1 MTHAIL
7 PRTPLS
13 LLLQVLG
20 RPLRTARHEWQD
32 SQRDSIGFPSEAP
45 RANADYP
52 DWLGYAPEIQKL
64 LR

>member
-20 RPLRTARHEWQD
+20 RPLRTARHEWHD
-32 SQRDSIGFPSEAP
+32 SQPDSIGFPSEAP
-45 RANADYP
+45 KPNPDYP
-52 DWLGYAPEIQKL
+52 DWLGYTPEIQRL